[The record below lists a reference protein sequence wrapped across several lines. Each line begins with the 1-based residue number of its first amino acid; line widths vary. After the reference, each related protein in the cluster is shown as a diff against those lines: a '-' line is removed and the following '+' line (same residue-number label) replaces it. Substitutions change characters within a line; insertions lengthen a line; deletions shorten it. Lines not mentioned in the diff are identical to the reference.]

1 MAYSN
6 DYDDYDD
13 NDELEDKDEETVD
26 IKSYAAK
33 LLLVLVFCV
42 ICCLVVVVVTNW
54 DKLSPE
60 GIEESV
66 RFSGMA
72 KEDFSQDISGTAVLE
87 KNIINTDGG
96 VLYISDTS
104 VVKLDYNGEQIFS
117 SQHSYTN
124 PFVKGNG
131 IYSIAYSVGSGSF
144 KIFGANGELYS
155 GEQGTS
161 ITDGDITSAGVYCLV
176 SDKTGYL
183 SALYVY
189 DNDNNFVYSYSF
201 NALYAMSVSLNA
213 EGTMAAVGGVNAIDG
228 RMVSKVFLL
237 DFTKEDPV
245 YTFEYSDQIIYE
257 VDFIEKD
264 RFAVVT
270 DKMVSVADCSNGREH
285 PYIFGSKVLTAYN
298 IGYANAIVLSLAD
311 FEDGRECSVVTL
323 NTSGSEVGVFST
335 GSKIY
340 SVSCRKDKIAVLSA
354 DKLYLYNYYGDC
366 FNSWE
371 IGSDAKSVLLPQEK
385 TAYVLGV
392 SEIRK
397 HILDG

>member
-1 MAYSN
+1 MAYS
-6 DYDDYDD
+6 DDYDEYDDYDERD
-13 NDELEDKDEETVD
+13 DETEEKVD
-26 IKSYAAK
+26 IRSYAAK
-33 LLLVLVFCV
+33 LLLVLVFCA
-42 ICCLVVVVVTNW
+42 ICCLVVAVATNW

-60 GIEESV
+60 GIEETV

-72 KEDFSQDISGTAVLE
+72 KEAFSKDISGTSVLE

-131 IYSIAYSVGSGSF
+131 AYSIAYSVGSGSY
-144 KIFGANGELYS
+144 KIFGTSSVLHS
-155 GEQGTS
+155 GEQGNS
-161 ITDGDITSAGVYCLV
+161 IADCDITSEGLYCII

-189 DNDNNFVYSYSF
+189 DKDNNFVYSYSF
-201 NALYAMSVSLNA
+201 NALYAMSVSLNS
-213 EGTMAAVGGVNAIDG
+213 EGTMAAVGGVNSVDG

-237 DFTKEDPV
+237 DFTKKEPV
-245 YTFEYSDQIIYE
+245 YTFEYTDQIIYE
-257 VDFIEKD
+257 VKFIEND
-264 RFAVVT
+264 RFVVVT
-270 DKMVSVADCSNGREH
+270 DKMASVAECSNGREH
-285 PYIFGSKVLTAYN
+285 PYLYNSKVLTAYD
-298 IGYANAIVLSLAD
+298 ISYGNAIVLSLAD
-311 FEDGRECSVVTL
+311 FDDGRECSVVTL
-323 NTSGSEVGVFST
+323 NPGGSEAGVFST
-335 GSKIY
+335 GLKIY
-340 SVSCRKDKIAVLSA
+340 SVSCRKDKIAVLSE

-385 TAYVLGV
+385 TAYILGV

-397 HILDG
+397 HILDS